1 MLMAVS
7 DPFARGWL
15 LALLAVWALLLFGGF
30 AFGTLN
36 AEGTRRMPAW
46 ARLGSS
52 LVLVAAAWS
61 WYAFTCETAVST
73 YSLLV
78 ALGMSLGCLGD
89 IFLAEL
95 LPLKQPVLGGIA
107 AFGLGHVA
115 YIAAILS
122 FSNAHGLDALGP
134 RWGAEIVWLLVG
146 LVAWYLVVYRGGKA
160 STLHY
165 AALPYALLLAST
177 AGFAT
182 GLALQASAFIP
193 LAIGAALFLLSDLI
207 LAAELFNNRTFPL
220 IGDVIWLT
228 YGPAQ
233 ALIVYSVNAALL
245 LSVPRLIP
253 I

>member
-1 MLMAVS
+1 
-7 DPFARGWL
+7 
-15 LALLAVWALLLFGGF
+15 
-30 AFGTLN
+30 
-36 AEGTRRMPAW
+36 
-46 ARLGSS
+46 
-52 LVLVAAAWS
+52 
-61 WYAFTCETAVST
+61 
-73 YSLLV
+73 
-78 ALGMSLGCLGD
+78 
-89 IFLAEL
+89 
-95 LPLKQPVLGGIA
+95 
-107 AFGLGHVA
+107 
-115 YIAAILS
+115 
-122 FSNAHGLDALGP
+122 
-134 RWGAEIVWLLVG
+134 AEIVWLLVG
-146 LVAWYLVVYRGGKA
+146 LVAWYLVVDRGGKA